1 MMLSF
6 GFLVLIVAGLIG
18 LAMLGAGV
26 FVVLQGSEGIRRPV
40 GIVLLILGLLLT
52 CVLTVAGLAY
62 FLLPTLRY

>member
-26 FVVLQGSEGIRRPV
+26 FLVWQGSEGPRRPV
-40 GIVLLILGLLLT
+40 GIILLVLGLLLM
-52 CVLTVAGLAY
+52 CLLIGVGIVY
-62 FLLPTLRY
+62 FLLPMRM